1 MPGQD
6 FMGPALK
13 ADVLSGKVSNATIDN
28 SVSRILSQMYKFGLF
43 DNVNQWNGSTHQHDV
58 TSLAHSIVARNVS
71 AAGTVLLKNEDG
83 ILPLKPGQKLALIGI
98 DAVNPV
104 VHGGGSGSVE
114 AMYVISPFDAISRR
128 NAGKPTQSGPPPR
141 LPAKCK
147 VLDTDT
153 DYYLPGSQSLGS
165 GFHTATACC
174 DGCNKVSAPYFT
186 WTGTSDNGCWC
197 HTGVGQK
204 NAHDGYMSGS
214 TGAPTPPAPEPT
226 LCRMTDANFDF
237 NTPDSAS
244 MQGKFDSFDQCCA
257 ACGKDN
263 PKWFFSTWINGKDCW
278 CHQNNNGKS
287 SHAGAQSGSCRKLPP
302 APPAPRTDT
311 VTTYTGANPT
321 AAAAVAAASDI
332 AVVFVSTTSSEG
344 SDRSTLSFSDAQNAV
359 VDAVAAVQKRTVV
372 VMVNPGAVLTPWA
385 DKVSALL
392 TMFMPG
398 LEMGNALSDVLFG
411 DVNPSGRLSL
421 TFPNIDNEMNF
432 SQVQWPGVPV
442 STGLQ
447 SNYTERLE
455 VGYRCAFY
463 PMCVL
468 PVPVCPVA
476 HVACRIGY
484 DAHKV
489 TPKYAFG
496 FGLSYT
502 TFQYS
507 DLKIDGSKSVSVTV
521 TNSGKLD
528 GAEIVQLYLGFP
540 ETAGEP
546 PQVLR
551 GFTKQYLQAGRSSM
565 VTFQLGPGDFSIWDT
580 QRHQW
585 SEVGGEF
592 FVSVGASSRDIRLTG
607 TLMNTPVLRSPI
619 QLFH

>member
-13 ADVLSGKVSNATIDN
+13 ADVLSGKVSNATIDK
-28 SVSRILSQMYKFGLF
+28 SVSRILTQMYKFGLF
-43 DNVNQWNGSTHQHDV
+43 DNMNQWNGSTHQHDV

-71 AAGTVLLKNEDG
+71 AAGTVLLKNEHG
-83 ILPLKPGQKLALIGI
+83 VLPLKPGQKIALIGI
-98 DAVNPV
+98 DSVEPV

-114 AMYVISPFDAISRR
+114 PMYVISPFDAISRR
-128 NAGKPTQSGPPPR
+128 NTGQPTQSGPPPQP
-141 LPAKCK
+141 PAKCK
-147 VLDTDT
+147 ILDKDT

-165 GFHTATACC
+165 GYHTAVACC

-186 WTGTSDNGCWC
+186 WTGTGDNGCWC
-197 HTGVGQK
+197 HTGLGQK
-204 NAHDGYMSGS
+204 NARTGYMSGS
-214 TGAPTPPAPEPT
+214 TGAPPPPGPEPT
-226 LCRMTDANFDF
+226 RCRMTDANFDY

-244 MQGKFDSFDQCCA
+244 MQGKFSSFDQCCA
-257 ACGKDN
+257 ACAKDN
-263 PKWFFSTWINGKDCW
+263 PKWFFSTWINQADCW
-278 CHQNNNGKS
+278 CHETNNGKT
-287 SHAGAQSGSCRKLPP
+287 SHPGAQSGSCRKLPP

-311 VTTYTGANPT
+311 VTTYTGADSKAAAT
-321 AAAAVAAASDI
+321 VAAAADI
-332 AVVFVSTTSSEG
+332 AIVFVSSTSSEG
-344 SDRSTLSFSDAQNAV
+344 SDRSTLSFSDGQNAMV
-359 VDAVAAVQKRTVV
+359 GAVADAQKKTVV
-372 VMVNPGAVLTPWA
+372 VMVNPGPVLTPWA

-421 TFPNIDNEMNF
+421 TFPNKDNEMNF
-432 SQVQWPGVPV
+432 SQAQWPGVPV
-442 STGLQ
+442 STGLE

-455 VGYRCAFY
+455 VGYRW
-463 PMCVL
+463 
-468 PVPVCPVA
+468 
-476 HVACRIGY
+476 Y

-489 TPKYAFG
+489 RPKYAFG
-496 FGLSYT
+496 HGLSYT

-507 DLKIDGSKSVSVTV
+507 NLKIDGSKSVEVTV
-521 TNSGKLD
+521 ANTGKLD

-551 GFTKQYLQAGRSSM
+551 GFTKLHLQAGISST
-565 VTFQLGPGDFSIWDT
+565 VAFQLGPGDFSTWDAR
-580 QRHQW
+580 QHQW

-607 TLMNTPVLRSPI
+607 TLTNTPVPRGRIELY
-619 QLFH
+619 H